1 MAIYDQHIKAM
12 GLLEGFVPLQS
23 AVDLVNEMTDGL
35 QVDQAKDPPYRIST
49 GQILA
54 QAPPPKTITTLLP
67 QGIQT
72 PHPGEHHDQGT

>member
-1 MAIYDQHIKAM
+1 MTIYDQHIKAM

-23 AVDLVNEMTDGL
+23 AVDSVGEMTDGS
-35 QVDQAKDPPYRIST
+35 QVDQAKNPPYRIST

-54 QAPPPKTITTLLP
+54 QAPPPKTIAPLLP

-72 PHPGEHHDQGT
+72 PHPGEHHHQDT

>member
-1 MAIYDQHIKAM
+1 MTIYDQHSKAM

-23 AVDLVNEMTDGL
+23 AVDVVGKMTDGF
-35 QVDQAKDPPYRIST
+35 QGDQAKNPPYRIST
-49 GQILA
+49 GQSLA
-54 QAPPPKTITTLLP
+54 QAPPPKTIAPLLL